1 MCSNDFRFCLI
12 EPGREWYT
20 SDWIHFRRDGRG
32 GVHSGTEVIIVAR
45 FIYYKWLGRSVEDGS
60 DKSARLNYWTWG
72 PFLESPGKLN
82 GHEAIYSKIKV
93 ITSDCP
99 LLNCHE
105 MKKKKK
111 KKK

>member
-1 MCSNDFRFCLI
+1 M
-12 EPGREWYT
+12 
-20 SDWIHFRRDGRG
+20 
-32 GVHSGTEVIIVAR
+32 AR

-93 ITSDCP
+93 ITSDKKSHVVDCP

-105 MKKKKK
+105 MGKKKKK
-111 KKK
+111 KENEKSLSRLVWSWNSR